1 MMNSSSWERNRMSDS
16 TADGKLTI
24 QGRPDEGESK
34 EAKARPVMLLVD
46 DDGAT
51 LALMATSLK
60 LLDGRTLLAK
70 NGEEALEILYAEPSV
85 ALVITDVGMP
95 VMGGLELL
103 RRIRE
108 SERLAD
114 LPVILCSGND
124 DRTIVQKAWEY
135 RCARYLIK
143 PILAEVL
150 VDEVA
155 EVLSRLT

>member
-1 MMNSSSWERNRMSDS
+1 MGIMNSSLWERNRMSDS
-16 TADGKLTI
+16 TADGKLIT

-70 NGEEALEILYAEPSV
+70 NGEEALEILHAEPSV

-95 VMGGLELL
+95 VIDVSWIWWTPKL
-103 RRIRE
+103 RY
-108 SERLAD
+108 
-114 LPVILCSGND
+114 
-124 DRTIVQKAWEY
+124 T
-135 RCARYLIK
+135 
-143 PILAEVL
+143 
-150 VDEVA
+150 
-155 EVLSRLT
+155 T